1 MAGSRGDGD
10 GPVRISL
17 WSGPRNVSTALM
29 YAFRS
34 RPDTT
39 VLDEPLFAH
48 YLRVT
53 GVDQP
58 HREEA
63 LASMDPDGERVV
75 RDVLLGRHD
84 APVVF
89 FKNMAHHLVDLD
101 ESFLDHLRNVILTRD
116 PRHMLP
122 SLVQGIPDPQLF
134 ETGLPGQ
141 VRLLRRE
148 LAADREP
155 IVVETGALLT
165 DPQGVLAE
173 VCRRC
178 GIPFD
183 DAMLSWEPGPKP
195 EDGVWAPAWYASVHS
210 STGFGPP
217 RTTHRQVPARLRGLL
232 DECQALYDE
241 LAPHAIRPAG

>member
-1 MAGSRGDGD
+1 M
-10 GPVRISL
+10 

-34 RPDTT
+34 RSDTT
-39 VLDEPLFAH
+39 VVDEPLLGH

-58 HREEA
+58 ARDEV
-63 LASMDPDGERVV
+63 LATFDLDGDRVV
-75 RDVLLGRHD
+75 REQLLGPCPT
-84 APVVF
+84 PVLF
-89 FKNMAHHLVDLD
+89 AKNMAHHLVDLD
-101 ESFLDHLRNVILTRD
+101 DDFLDEVRNVVLTRD

-141 VRLLRRE
+141 VALVRRE
-148 LAADREP
+148 LAAGRTP
-155 IVVETGALLT
+155 VVVETATLLA
-165 DPQGVLAE
+165 DPPGVLAE

-178 GIPFD
+178 DIPWD
-183 DAMLSWEPGPKP
+183 PAMLSWEAGPKP
-195 EDGVWAPAWYASVHS
+195 EDGPWGDFWYGSVRA

-217 RTTHRQVPARLRGLL
+217 RTSTRPVPDHLEDLL
-232 DECQALYDE
+232 AACVDLHDEVTA
-241 LAPHAIRPAG
+241 HAIDPAGA